1 MFLEF
6 KLPVSLNLFANE
18 KEYFNDTS
26 ISINF
31 NYKNYNCFLKLIS
44 AKDIE
49 ENIKKEKIS
58 YIRRYHAISIM
69 IEDSSKDT
77 IEKFVKGRSMVQMLK
92 LINLISNRCLLVFR
106 NYGYLTKVKEFF
118 LQLDSKDTEQL
129 KSFFM
134 MLETKISKKY
144 NNEYEKILEYWGFKI
159 DFAEELSRSWLQKS
173 YFNIFDEEYLDYNN
187 WLDIK
192 DALENNLEITE
203 ERYFSVNS
211 LEHISNNNIRLAVIE
226 TVISLE
232 IAVNKYLK
240 DYLKFRNIPDDRI
253 GNLINSKTGIHSM
266 VSVLLD
272 LSIEEEVMEAIKID
286 EVLKLI
292 TLRNKIIHENKKIP
306 KESSKQKEIFGQIAS
321 TRVLC
326 KILFGFCNKRIK
338 IKALLKN
345 AQEDYDIENIE
356 IKCLPD
362 NPIIVLIVHLKEDSY
377 ELINKIN
384 FSIINGLKDFREYG
398 RLYNEKE
405 HLCINYR
412 FNKKLM
418 AKFSKG
424 KLVSQINNIRNI

>member
-1 MFLEF
+1 MFLKF
-6 KLPVSLNLFANE
+6 NLPIRINLTTNE
-18 KEYFNDTS
+18 KECFNNTF
-26 ISINF
+26 INF
-31 NYKNYNCFLKLIS
+31 NYEKYNCFLNLKS
-44 AKDIE
+44 EKDII
-49 ENIKKEKIS
+49 ENNEKEKIT
-58 YIRRYHAISIM
+58 YTRNYHGISIT
-69 IEDSSKDT
+69 IEDNSKDT
-77 IEKFVKGRSMVQMLK
+77 IENYIKEQSMVQMLK

-106 NYGYLTKVKEFF
+106 NYGYLTKIKEFF
-118 LQLDSKDTEQL
+118 LQLDSKHIEQF

-134 MLETKISKKY
+134 MLDVEISKNN
-144 NNEYEKILEYWGFKI
+144 NNEYEKILKYWDFKI
-159 DFAEELSRSWLQKS
+159 EFFEEFTIGLTQES
-173 YFNIFDEEYLDYNN
+173 YFNIYKKEYLEYDT

-240 DYLKFRNIPDDRI
+240 NYLKFKNIPNDRI

-272 LSIEEEVMEAIKID
+272 LTIEEEVMEHIKID
-286 EVLKLI
+286 EVLELI
-292 TLRNKIIHENKKIP
+292 TLRNDIIHKNKKIP
-306 KESSKQKEIFGQIAS
+306 KEPSKQKEIFGQIAS
-321 TRVLC
+321 AIVLC
-326 KILFGFCNKRIK
+326 KLLFGFCNKRIN

-345 AQEDYDIENIE
+345 TKKSYDIKNIE
-356 IKCLPD
+356 VRCIPD
-362 NPIIVLIVHLKEDSY
+362 NPIVVLIVYLKEY
-377 ELINKIN
+377 NHELINKIN

-418 AKFSKG
+418 AKYSKG
-424 KLVSQINNIRNI
+424 KLVSLNQ

>member
-1 MFLEF
+1 MG
-6 KLPVSLNLFANE
+6 
-18 KEYFNDTS
+18 
-26 ISINF
+26 
-31 NYKNYNCFLKLIS
+31 
-44 AKDIE
+44 
-49 ENIKKEKIS
+49 
-58 YIRRYHAISIM
+58 
-69 IEDSSKDT
+69 T
-77 IEKFVKGRSMVQMLK
+77 IENFIKERSMVQMLK

-129 KSFFM
+129 KSFFV
-134 MLETKISKKY
+134 MLDTKISKKN

-159 DFAEELSRSWLQKS
+159 DFAEELTRSWLQKS
-173 YFNIFDEEYLDYNN
+173 YFNIFDEEYLDYNT
-187 WLDIK
+187 WLEIK
-192 DALENNLEITE
+192 DALENNSEITE

-211 LEHISNNNIRLAVIE
+211 LEHIYNNNIRLAVIE

-240 DYLKFRNIPDDRI
+240 DYLKFKNIPNDRI

-292 TLRNKIIHENKKIP
+292 TLRNKIIHENKQIP
-306 KESSKQKEIFGQIAS
+306 KESSEQKEIFSQIAS
-321 TRVLC
+321 TQVLC
-326 KILFGFCNKRIK
+326 KLLFGFCNKRIK

-345 AQEDYDIENIE
+345 AQRDYDIENIE
-356 IKCLPD
+356 IRCLPD
-362 NPIIVLIVHLKEDSY
+362 NPIIVLIVYLKEYSH
-377 ELINKIN
+377 ELIDKIN
-384 FSIINGLKDFREYG
+384 FSIISSLKDYG
-398 RLYNEKE
+398 GYERLYNEKE

-424 KLVSQINNIRNI
+424 KLVSLNQ

>member
-6 KLPVSLNLFANE
+6 NLPIRINLFSSE
-18 KEYFNDTS
+18 KENLNNTFA
-26 ISINF
+26 NF
-31 NYKNYNCFLKLIS
+31 NYKKYNCFLKLKS
-44 AKDIE
+44 EKDII
-49 ENIKKEKIS
+49 ENKENEKII
-58 YIRRYHAISIM
+58 YTQDYHGISIT
-69 IEDSSKDT
+69 IEDNSKGT
-77 IEKFVKGRSMVQMLK
+77 IENFVKERSMAEILK

-173 YFNIFDEEYLDYNN
+173 YFNIFDEEYLDYNI
-187 WLDIK
+187 WLEIK
-192 DALENNLEITE
+192 NALENNLEITE

-211 LEHISNNNIRLAVIE
+211 LEHIYNNNIRLAVIE

-240 DYLKFRNIPDDRI
+240 DYLRFKNIPNGRI
-253 GNLINSKTGIHSM
+253 GNLISSKTGIYSM

-306 KESSKQKEIFGQIAS
+306 KESSEQKEIFSQIAS
-321 TRVLC
+321 TRFLC
-326 KILFGFCNKRIK
+326 KLLFGFCSKRIS

-345 AQEDYDIENIE
+345 TQTSYDIENIE
-356 IKCLPD
+356 IRCLPD
-362 NPIIVLIVHLKEDSY
+362 NPIIVLIVYLKEY
-377 ELINKIN
+377 NNELINKIN
-384 FSIINGLKDFREYG
+384 FGIISSLKDFKRYE

-412 FNKKLM
+412 VNKKLM
-418 AKFSKG
+418 AKFSNG
-424 KLVSQINNIRNI
+424 KLVFKSTI

>member
-6 KLPVSLNLFANE
+6 NLPIRINLFSGE
-18 KEYFNDTS
+18 KENLNNTF
-26 ISINF
+26 INF
-31 NYKNYNCFLKLIS
+31 NYIKYNCFLKLKS
-44 AKDIE
+44 EKDII
-49 ENIKKEKIS
+49 ENKENKNII
-58 YIRRYHAISIM
+58 YTQDYHGISII
-69 IEDSSKDT
+69 IEDNSKGT
-77 IEKFVKGRSMVQMLK
+77 IDNFVKEQSMAQILK

-106 NYGYLTKVKEFF
+106 NYGNLTKVKEFS
-118 LQLDSKDTEQL
+118 LQLDSKDIGQF

-134 MLETKISKKY
+134 MLDIKISKK
-144 NNEYEKILEYWGFKI
+144 NNDEYEKILEHWGFKVDAAKEFTSI
-159 DFAEELSRSWLQKS
+159 WLQES
-173 YFNIFDEEYLDYNN
+173 YFNVYDEEGLGYNI
-187 WLDIK
+187 WLEIK

-211 LEHISNNNIRLAVIE
+211 LEHIYNNNIRLAVIE

-240 DYLKFRNIPDDRI
+240 DYLRFKNIPNDRI

-306 KESSKQKEIFGQIAS
+306 KESSEQKEIFSQIAS
-321 TRVLC
+321 TQFLC
-326 KILFGFCNKRIK
+326 KLLFGFCNKRIN

-345 AQEDYDIENIE
+345 TQTSYDIENIE
-356 IKCLPD
+356 IRCLPD
-362 NPIIVLIVHLKEDSY
+362 NPIIVLIIYLKEYSN
-377 ELINKIN
+377 ELIEKIN
-384 FSIINGLKDFREYG
+384 FSIISSLKDFRRYE

-412 FNKKLM
+412 VNKKLM

-424 KLVSQINNIRNI
+424 KLVSLNQ